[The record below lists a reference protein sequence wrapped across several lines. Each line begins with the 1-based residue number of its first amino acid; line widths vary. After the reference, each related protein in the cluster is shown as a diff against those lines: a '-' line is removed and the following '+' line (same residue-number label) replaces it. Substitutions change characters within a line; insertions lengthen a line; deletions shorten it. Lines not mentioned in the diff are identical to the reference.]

1 VNRNVHG
8 FQDLLSIVSSL
19 PGHEKSAGHYFM
31 LAGSFPQ
38 RNKQTS
44 VFWRGTDRKKDKKT
58 GGKEYRVDKA

>member
-1 VNRNVHG
+1 
-8 FQDLLSIVSSL
+8 
-19 PGHEKSAGHYFM
+19 M

-44 VFWRGTDRKKDKKT
+44 VFWRGRDGKKDKKT